1 MKTLYTIGET
11 IRNSNMKSEV
21 IHTFGENIVKKLSVA
36 DWRNLRKFR
45 LKEIHAVKKL

>member
-21 IHTFGENIVKKLSVA
+21 TFGENIVKKLSVA